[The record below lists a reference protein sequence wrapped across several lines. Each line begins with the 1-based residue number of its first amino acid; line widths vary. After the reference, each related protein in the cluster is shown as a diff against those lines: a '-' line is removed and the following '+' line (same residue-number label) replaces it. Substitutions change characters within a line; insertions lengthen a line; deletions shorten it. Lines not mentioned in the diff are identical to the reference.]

1 MVTKM
6 RILKLPEVMETT
18 ALSRS
23 SIYAY
28 IKAKKFPPQINIG
41 IKAVGWES
49 DAINQWL
56 SDRIAAS
63 RGGEHAA

>member
-1 MVTKM
+1 MK
-6 RILKLPEVMETT
+6 ILKLPQVMEAT

-28 IKAKKFPPQINIG
+28 IKAQKFPAQINIG
-41 IKAVGWES
+41 VKAVGWES

-56 SDRIAAS
+56 EERIAAS
-63 RGGEHAA
+63 RGGANE